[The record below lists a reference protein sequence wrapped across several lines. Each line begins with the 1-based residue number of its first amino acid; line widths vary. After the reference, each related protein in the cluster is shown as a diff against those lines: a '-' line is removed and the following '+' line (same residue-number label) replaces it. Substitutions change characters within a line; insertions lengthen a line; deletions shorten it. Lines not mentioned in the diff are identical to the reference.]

1 MISVLSSAVFQLID
15 NVFFLLGYVSN
26 ENSFPQPLTPEEE
39 LKYMIKYKSGDEEA
53 KNILIERNLRLVACI
68 AKKFFSSGIDSEDL
82 ISIGSIGLIK
92 AISTFDHTKGIKLA
106 TYAAKCIENEILMFI
121 RKNMR
126 NRSEISLHEP
136 VSVDGEG
143 NETALIDLLENDSG
157 SIDEKVELKIQIKR
171 MYNKMKNV
179 LKSREKNIIE
189 LRYGLSNKKSKTQM
203 EIAEMFGIS
212 RSYVSRIETKAINK
226 LRKELL
232 SEKCNFQ

>member
-1 MISVLSSAVFQLID
+1 MIPVLTAAISRIINEA
-15 NVFFLLGYVSN
+15 FFLLGYVTN

-39 LKYMIKYKSGDEEA
+39 ARYIKLYKSGDEEA

-68 AKKFFSSGIDSEDL
+68 AKKYFSSGVEGEDL

-92 AISTFDHTKGIKLA
+92 AISTFDSSKGIKMA

-121 RKNMR
+121 RKNAR
-126 NRSEISLHEP
+126 NRNEISLQEP

-143 NETALIDLLENDSG
+143 NETTLIDLLENDSEPV
-157 SIDEKVELKIQIKR
+157 DEKVALKMQIRK

-179 LKSREKNIIE
+179 LKNREKRIIE
-189 LRYGLSNKKSKTQM
+189 LRYGLDNKNSRTQM
-203 EIAEMFGIS
+203 EIAEMLGIS
-212 RSYVSRIETKAINK
+212 RSYVSRIETKALNK

-232 SEKCNFQ
+232 SEKCN

>member
-1 MISVLSSAVFQLID
+1 LVSALYSALLQIID
-15 NVFFLLGYVSN
+15 SIFFLVGYVSN

-39 LKYMIKYKSGDEEA
+39 SKYIKMYEDGDEEA

-68 AKKFFSSGIDSEDL
+68 AKKYFTSGIDSEDL

-121 RKNMR
+121 RKNVK
-126 NRSEISLHEP
+126 NRSEVSLHEP
-136 VSVDGEG
+136 VSVDGDG
-143 NETALIDLLENDSG
+143 NETTLIDLLENDCESV
-157 SIDEKVELKIQIKR
+157 DEKVELKMQIKR

-179 LKSREKNIIE
+179 LKGREKRIIE
-189 LRYGLSNKKSKTQM
+189 LRYGLANKGSKTQM

-232 SEKCNFQ
+232 SEKCN